1 MIPARDI
8 DSIEEEQ
15 QQVTAEEDLIKLS
28 IQQTQETI
36 RKYKELLRKCGGE
49 MALMSFFEEVLP
61 APLKAALINALK
73 YEPDLFTVLRN
84 SLMFYLAV
92 MYLGEK
98 GSDESGGKRRRSRGG
113 DEEEELDRE
122 KMERL
127 VAQEIAKQAIASV
140 TQQQHAHG
148 VDASNPFQQLLAG
161 MLMKFIQERMAS
173 IGQTATSAP
182 ITPPITPQVQQS
194 QPPQIGQQPPQQKKK
209 NVIDISEL

>member
-1 MIPARDI
+1 MIPVRDI

-49 MALMSFFEEVLP
+49 MALISFFEEVLP

-98 GSDESGGKRRRSRGG
+98 GSDEGGGKRRRSRGG

-148 VDASNPFQQLLAG
+148 VDASNPFLLAG

-173 IGQTATSAP
+173 IGQTAMSAP
-182 ITPPITPQVQQS
+182 ITPPITPQVQQP
-194 QPPQIGQQPPQQKKK
+194 QPPQIGQQQPQQKKK